1 MWYLEDQK
9 WVTIV
14 YQLPEELDVRLEQ
27 AASVFRIP
35 EEAVLI
41 QALKEFFEKH
51 GIRHMS
57 EVA

>member
-1 MWYLEDQK
+1 MWYLDDQK

-14 YQLPEELDVRLEQ
+14 YQLPEELDLRLEQ
-27 AASVFRIP
+27 ASSVFRIP
-35 EEAVLI
+35 EEAILI

-51 GIRHMS
+51 GIRRMR